1 MTATHTYRASL
12 EDIDALV
19 PLFDAYRQFYAQ
31 PSDPEMART
40 FLTERLQRED
50 SVLLLARIAD
60 GVVGFTQLYPTF
72 SSVRAARV
80 WVLNDLY
87 VEPAARGRGVARA
100 LLQAASDFA
109 FDDGAIRLE
118 LETTPDNTSA
128 QALYH
133 ASGWQLYDG
142 TLRFR
147 LPLTHD

>member
-1 MTATHTYRASL
+1 MTAIHTYRATL
-12 EDIDALV
+12 DDVDALV

-31 PSDPEMART
+31 ASDPETART
-40 FLTERLQRED
+40 FLTERLQREE

-87 VEPAARGRGVARA
+87 VDPAVRGRGAARA

-109 FDDGAIRLE
+109 RGDGAIRLE
-118 LETTPDNTSA
+118 LETTPDNAGA
-128 QALYH
+128 QALYQ
-133 ASGWQLYDG
+133 ATGWQRYDD
-142 TLRFR
+142 TLRFH
-147 LPLTHD
+147 LPLTDG

>member
-87 VEPAARGRGVARA
+87 VDPAARGRGVARA

-109 FDDGAIRLE
+109 LDDGAIRLE
-118 LETTPDNTSA
+118 LETTADNIGA

-133 ASGWQLYDG
+133 ATGWEPYDG
-142 TLRFR
+142 TLRFH
-147 LPLTHD
+147 LPLTRG

>member
-118 LETTPDNTSA
+118 LETTADNIGA

-133 ASGWQLYDG
+133 ATGWQLYDD
-142 TLRFR
+142 TLRFH
-147 LPLTHD
+147 LPLTRG